1 MLFLFLAL
9 YLAGVTVVF
18 ILLQFVFHDVHW
30 ADLLWRAALWPVAVV
45 ALIGFTVVDY
55 LRR

>member
-18 ILLQFVFHDVHW
+18 ILLRFVFHDVHW

-45 ALIGFTVVDY
+45 ALIGFTIVDY